1 MKDKARKYLFFLFLG
16 VFLVSGIML
25 LRTSL
30 GSHAQAQADE
40 IARQLARATE
50 ATLPPETALPP
61 ETQAPPETTEATE
74 PPAPVWVPAEVEP
87 DETMLSLGEINL
99 DALREVNPDVIGW
112 ICLPGTPI
120 NYPIVKGEDNSYYL
134 SHTWDDRPSGHGS
147 IFQEATCSAD
157 WTDFHTIVYGHN
169 MNDGSMFAGLQ
180 NYYSQYWINTYPY
193 VYLVTDEGVL
203 RYEIFSSYL
212 AKTDSLAF
220 GLGFSE
226 ELKETF
232 LREALD
238 NSEVISNITPALT
251 DRILTLSTCTGWTYD
266 SRRIVVARLSMVEV
280 QP

>member
-16 VFLVSGIML
+16 GFLVSGIML

-30 GSHAQAQADE
+30 GSHAQAEADE
-40 IARQLARATE
+40 IALQLALSAVETAPPE
-50 ATLPPETALPP
+50 PTLPPETV
-61 ETQAPPETTEATE
+61 APPETTEATL
-74 PPAPVWVPAEVEP
+74 PPEPVWVPKEAEP
-87 DETMLSLGEINL
+87 DETMISLEEINL
-99 DALREVNPDVIGW
+99 DALREVNPNVIGW

-157 WTDFHTIVYGHN
+157 WEDFHTILYGHN
-169 MNDGSMFAGLQ
+169 MNDGSMFAGLH

-226 ELKETF
+226 ELKTQF
-232 LREALD
+232 LQEAVEY
-238 NSEVISNITPALT
+238 SEVICGITPAVT

-266 SRRIVVARLSMVEV
+266 SRRIVVARLAMVEQ